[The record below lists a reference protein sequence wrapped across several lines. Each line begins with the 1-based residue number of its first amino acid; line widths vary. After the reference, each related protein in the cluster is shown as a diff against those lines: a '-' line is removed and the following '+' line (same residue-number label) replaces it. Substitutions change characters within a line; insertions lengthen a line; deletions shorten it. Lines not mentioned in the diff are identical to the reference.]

1 MLPRNWVTVTE
12 LYGKM
17 NKSSWRYLEV
27 LALLEA
33 SSSVCGCSFGFG
45 FLGLLSAGS
54 LKNKPQRENPSAGTH
69 TATIPQIL
77 TVAEHD
83 INCLKLKTRL
93 RLSNLKA

>member
-1 MLPRNWVTVTE
+1 MTVTD
-12 LYGKM
+12 LYGNM
-17 NKSSWRYLEV
+17 NESSWYYLEV

-33 SSSVCGCSFGFG
+33 FSSVCGCSFGFG

-54 LKNKPQRENPSAGTH
+54 LKNTPQRENPSVGTH

-83 INCLKLKTRL
+83 VRCLKLKTGL